1 METIEERLERIE
13 RITLLSA
20 KTALNMD
27 DMAAYTGL
35 SKLYLYKL
43 VHLRKIPFYKN
54 PGGKLTYFNKAEVD
68 RWLLAH
74 RVATREEMEA
84 QAAAYALNHPRR
96 GGRRKL

>member
-13 RITLLSA
+13 RLTLLLA

-74 RVATREEMEA
+74 RVATRDEMES
-84 QAAAYALNHPRR
+84 QAAAYALNHPQR